1 MTNLSTIPL
10 IINGEEIS
18 TSNLY
23 PVYSHKHSQD
33 KICDFSYL
41 SDYEKQIPEICGHA
55 EKGLEEWSSIP
66 FNEKRNILKKA
77 LELLV
82 NKRDE
87 LVESHKIIGGPVW
100 FSEFNV
106 EGAVGQLEEYISQLS
121 QPDGV
126 IPKSNHCELALSYR
140 QPIGTVLSISP
151 WNAPVILGM
160 RSIVGPLAAGCSVIV
175 KSSDKSPHTA
185 YLLVKC
191 FLDAGV
197 PKKALQLVH
206 LKPEDNPKAI
216 ELFLGN
222 KAVKKVHFT
231 GSTSTG
237 RAIATTAARYLKPC
251 MLELGGK
258 NYSIVEEDADL
269 DKASKNILWSAWCHM
284 GQICM
289 STDKTYVHESVYD
302 KFLTNIKTAA
312 ESMMKDPE
320 YNLAHRDEGYSRKV
334 GKLVS
339 DAISKGAKIEFGSE
353 TKFSKS
359 GENVP
364 VTPLIITNVTSDM
377 LIDSVETFGP
387 VLSVYKYNDS
397 CVLVDELNN
406 DQSCL
411 KTAIWSKNTV
421 KALRIAKK
429 IQCGGIHINSS
440 TVHDEPTIAHGGIR
454 ESGQGRINSSWGIEE
469 FSYVKTITIDE

>member
-1 MTNLSTIPL
+1 MNLSTIPL
-10 IINGEEIS
+10 IINGEEIA

-23 PVYSHKHSQD
+23 PVYSHKHAQD

-41 SDYEKQIPEICGHA
+41 SDYEKQIPEICDHA
-55 EKGLEEWSSIP
+55 EKGLEEWSSMP
-66 FNEKRNILKKA
+66 FTEKRCILKKA
-77 LELLV
+77 LELLAA
-82 NKRDE
+82 KRDK
-87 LVESHKIIGGPVW
+87 LVEAHKLIGGPTW

-106 EGAVGQLEEYISQLS
+106 EGAIGQLEEYISQLS

-126 IPKSNHCELALSYR
+126 IPKSNYCDLALTFR
-140 QPIGTVLSISP
+140 QPLGTVLSISP
-151 WNAPVILGM
+151 WNAPVILGT

-175 KSSDKSPHTA
+175 KSSEKAPHSA
-185 YLLVKC
+185 YILVRC

-197 PKKALQLVH
+197 PKNALQLVH
-206 LKPEDNPKAI
+206 LKPEDNLKAVQLFIRNKAI
-216 ELFLGN
+216 
-222 KAVKKVHFT
+222 KKVHFT

-237 RAIATTAARYLKPC
+237 RAIATTAASNLKQC
-251 MLELGGK
+251 LLELGGK

-289 STDKTYVHESVYD
+289 STDKTYIHESVYD
-302 KFLTNIKTAA
+302 AFLKKIKATA
-312 ESMMKDPE
+312 EPMMKDLDYKLP
-320 YNLAHRDEGYSRKV
+320 HRDEGFARNIGKV
-334 GKLVS
+334 VS
-339 DAISKGAKIEFGSE
+339 DAVAKGAKIEYGSE
-353 TKFSKS
+353 TKFSDN

-377 LIDSVETFGP
+377 LLDSVETFGP
-387 VLSVYKYNDS
+387 VLSVYKYSDVNELIS
-397 CVLVDELNN
+397 KLNN

-411 KTAIWSKNTV
+411 KTAIWSTNTL

-440 TVHDEPTIAHGGIR
+440 TVHDEPTIAHGGIK
-454 ESGQGRINSSWGIEE
+454 ESGQGRVNSSWGIDE